1 MKTKKFKIAGVVLTL
16 TMSLASF
23 SGAMA
28 NDEQYLNSDPID
40 INGYVQPEVE
50 ATDAEL
56 ETIRGD
62 IKQAQNLN
70 QINKKK
76 TKGYKNLVKETE
88 KLSETSEEMIAERQA
103 AQQEVKKYKTKVDC
117 MMGRLSG
124 PQCDKYVKRDS
135 VKVAQAAPVKSV
147 AKAPAPA
154 SKDNFG
160 ETIKVLPFTG
170 LTTFI
175 SDNERLEANIAAGIK
190 VESNINSKFS
200 VGIGFNYTTL
210 QTTDFGGNPFGFNQ
224 PFFNQYNNV
233 WGAREIEH
241 TNMNFNIYSK
251 YFIIKNERFR
261 PYVGAGLGYNR
272 SETSYT
278 NNTPVNNGFGGG
290 FGFNNFNNNWNGQQF
305 GNEEVITSSINAEL
319 LVGSEV
325 IFTDMIG
332 AVLEFSYV
340 RGLGDNLSS
349 NNAINA
355 FNAPDQQRLQDFSDE
370 LQSAN
375 VMSLYAGMLIQF

>member
-1 MKTKKFKIAGVVLTL
+1 MKTKNFKIAGVVLTL

-23 SGAMA
+23 SGALA

-40 INGYVQPEVE
+40 INGYVKPEVE
-50 ATDAEL
+50 ATDQEL

-62 IKQAQNLN
+62 VQQAKNLN

-76 TKGYKNLVKETE
+76 TKGYKQLVKETE
-88 KLSETSEEMIAERQA
+88 KLSETSEEMIEERQA
-103 AQQEVKKYKTKVDC
+103 AQSEIKKYKTKVDC
-117 MMGRLSG
+117 MMGRTSG
-124 PQCDKYVKRDS
+124 PECDSYVKKDT
-135 VKVAQAAPVKSV
+135 VKVSQAAPAPTSMMN
-147 AKAPAPA
+147 APAA
-154 SKDNFG
+154 KSGDNFG
-160 ETIKVLPFTG
+160 ETIKILPFTG

-190 VESNINSKFS
+190 VESNINSRFS
-200 VGIGFNYTTL
+200 VGIGFNYTSL
-210 QTTDFGGNPFGFNQ
+210 QTNDFGGNPFAVNNFNGY
-224 PFFNQYNNV
+224 YNNYNSL
-233 WGAREIEH
+233 WGAREIEYS
-241 TNMNFNIYSK
+241 NMNFNIYSK
-251 YFIIKNERFR
+251 YFIIKNDRFR

-272 SETSYT
+272 AETSYT
-278 NNTPVNNGFGGG
+278 TNTPFNNSG
-290 FGFNNFNNNWNGQQF
+290 FGFNGGFGNNQF

-325 IFTDMIG
+325 IFTEMIG

-349 NNAINA
+349 DNAQNP
-355 FNAPDQQRLQDFSDE
+355 FNAPDQRRLQDFSDE